1 MEKNLPPSDLEKKL
15 LTKIK
20 GYLDKQEVDQ
30 ILKAIKIARDAHLDH
45 KRMSGESFIVH
56 PFNTALRLT
65 DLSLDSKA
73 IIAAILH
80 DTLED
85 TGLPAIEIKKN
96 FGQEVLN
103 LVDSVTKLSHIR
115 IKKSWFPTKKLQ
127 TEEITEYERQAE
139 TLRKM
144 LVAMA
149 KDIRVILIKLAD
161 KIHNLE
167 TLQYLPESKRERIA
181 KESIEIFAPIAQRLG
196 IANWQGL
203 IEDLAFPY
211 AMPTEFSDLKSLAVP
226 EIKIR
231 ERYLRKIERTVA
243 QIAKK
248 NSIDIQ
254 TSFRA
259 KRWYS
264 LYKKLQRYEN
274 DITKIHDLVA
284 IRIIV
289 QTVEQC
295 YGMLGVIHSLW
306 KPLPGRI
313 KDYIALPKPNGYQ
326 SLHTTVFC
334 DEGKIV
340 EFQIRTFEMDYK
352 ANFGIAS
359 HWLYKKSK
367 SDRTS
372 KKDELKWIREFY
384 DAQKNINSPE
394 ELEDSFKMDLFQ
406 DRIFVFTPMGDVK
419 DLPKGATPV
428 DFAYCV
434 HSDLGGSC
442 GGAIVNGKIAPL
454 DRKLENG
461 DIVEIIKR
469 KSARPRPDWLKFVKT
484 QGARSKI
491 KRSVGV

>member
-1 MEKNLPPSDLEKKL
+1 MESNLLPNDLEKKL
-15 LTKIK
+15 LAKISK
-20 GYLDKQEVDQ
+20 YLDKHDVDQ
-30 ILKAIKIARDAHLDH
+30 ISKAIEVAQKSHQDH
-45 KRMSGESFIVH
+45 KRMSGEPYIVH
-56 PFNTALRLT
+56 PFYTAIRLT

-85 TGLPAIEIKKN
+85 THLTKAEIKKL
-96 FGQEVLN
+96 FGQEVAG

-115 IKKSWFPTKKLQ
+115 IRKSWFPYKKLQ
-127 TEEITEYERQAE
+127 TEEITEYERQTE

-161 KIHNLE
+161 KIQNLE
-167 TLQYLPESKRERIA
+167 TLHHLPESKRERIA

-211 AMPTEFSDLKSLAVP
+211 ALPSEYKTLKSLAVP

-231 ERYLRKIERTVA
+231 ERYLKKIERAIT
-243 QIAKK
+243 QIARK
-248 NSIDIQ
+248 NSIEIQ

-259 KRWYS
+259 KKWYS
-264 LYKKLQRYEN
+264 LYKKLQRNEN
-274 DITKIHDLVA
+274 DIAKINDLVA

-289 QTVEQC
+289 QTVEEC
-295 YGMLGVIHSLW
+295 YAMLGVIHSQW

-313 KDYIALPKPNGYQ
+313 KDYVALPKPNGYQ

-340 EFQIRTFEMDYK
+340 EFQIRTFEMDYQ
-352 ANFGIAS
+352 ANFGVAS
-359 HWLYKKSK
+359 HWIYKKS
-367 SDRTS
+367 DGGQPS
-372 KKDELKWIREFY
+372 KKDELKWVQEFY
-384 DAQKNINSPE
+384 DAQKSINSPE

-419 DLPKGATPV
+419 DLPKDATPV
-428 DFAYCV
+428 DFAYSV
-434 HSDLGGSC
+434 HTDLGNSC
-442 GGAIVNGKIAPL
+442 GGSIVNGKIAAL
-454 DRKLENG
+454 DKKLESG

-469 KSARPRPDWLKFVKT
+469 KSAKPHADWLKFVKT
-484 QGARSKI
+484 QSARSKI
-491 KRSVGV
+491 KKSTGI

>member
-1 MEKNLPPSDLEKKL
+1 MEKNLSPSDLEKKL
-15 LTKIK
+15 LTKINS
-20 GYLDKQEVDQ
+20 YLDKQGIEQVV
-30 ILKAIKIARDAHLDH
+30 KSIKIAQNAHINH
-45 KRMSGESFIVH
+45 KRMSGEPYIVH

-65 DLSLDSKA
+65 DLKLDSNT
-73 IIAAILH
+73 IVAAVLH

-85 TGLPAIEIKKN
+85 TNLTPIEIKKN
-96 FGQEVLN
+96 FGQEVFT

-115 IKKSWFPTKKLQ
+115 IKKSWFPIKKLQ
-127 TEEITEYERQAE
+127 TEEMTEYERQAE

-167 TLQYLPESKRERIA
+167 TLQYLPEPKRERIA

-211 AMPTEFSDLKSLAVP
+211 AMPIEYKKLKSLAVP

-231 ERYLRKIERTVA
+231 EKYLKKIEKIVT
-243 QIAKK
+243 QIVKK
-248 NSIDIQ
+248 NLIDTQ

-274 DITKIHDLVA
+274 NITKIYDLVA

-306 KPLPGRI
+306 RPLPGRI

-340 EFQIRTFEMDYK
+340 EFQIRTFEMDHK
-352 ANFGIAS
+352 ANFGVAS

-367 SDRTS
+367 NNRFL
-372 KKDELKWIREFY
+372 KKDELKWIHEFY
-384 DAQKNINSPE
+384 NAQKNINSSE
-394 ELEDSFKMDLFQ
+394 ELQDSFKMDLFQ

-434 HSDLGGSC
+434 HSDLGSSC
-442 GGAIVNGKIAPL
+442 GGAIINGKIAPL
-454 DRKLENG
+454 DKKLENG

-469 KSARPRPDWLKFVKT
+469 KSARPRSDWLKFVKT
-484 QGARSKI
+484 QSARSKI
-491 KRSVGV
+491 KKSVGI

>member
-1 MEKNLPPSDLEKKL
+1 MEKNLSPSDLEKKL
-15 LTKIK
+15 LTKINS
-20 GYLDKQEVDQ
+20 YLDKQGIEQVV
-30 ILKAIKIARDAHLDH
+30 KSIKIAQNAHINH
-45 KRMSGESFIVH
+45 KRMSGEPYIAH

-65 DLSLDSKA
+65 DLKLDSNT
-73 IIAAILH
+73 IVAAVLH

-85 TGLPAIEIKKN
+85 TNLTPIEIKKN
-96 FGQEVLN
+96 FGQEVFT

-115 IKKSWFPTKKLQ
+115 IKKSWFPIKKLQ
-127 TEEITEYERQAE
+127 TEEMTEYERQAE

-167 TLQYLPESKRERIA
+167 TLQYLPEPKRERIA

-211 AMPTEFSDLKSLAVP
+211 AMPIEYKKLKSLAVP

-231 ERYLRKIERTVA
+231 EKYLKKIEKIVT

-248 NSIDIQ
+248 NLIDTQ

-274 DITKIHDLVA
+274 NITKIYDLVA

-306 KPLPGRI
+306 RPLPGRI

-340 EFQIRTFEMDYK
+340 EFQIRTFEMDHK
-352 ANFGIAS
+352 ANFGVAS

-367 SDRTS
+367 NNRFL
-372 KKDELKWIREFY
+372 KKDELKWIHEFY
-384 DAQKNINSPE
+384 NAQKNINSSE
-394 ELEDSFKMDLFQ
+394 ELQDSFKMDLFQ

-434 HSDLGGSC
+434 HSDLGSSC
-442 GGAIVNGKIAPL
+442 GGAIINGKIAPL
-454 DRKLENG
+454 DKKLENG

-469 KSARPRPDWLKFVKT
+469 KSARPRSDWLKFVKT
-484 QGARSKI
+484 QSARSKI
-491 KRSVGV
+491 KKSVGI

>member
-1 MEKNLPPSDLEKKL
+1 MEKNLSPSDLEKKL
-15 LTKIK
+15 LTKINS
-20 GYLDKQEVDQ
+20 YLDKQGIEQVV
-30 ILKAIKIARDAHLDH
+30 KSIKIAQNAHINH
-45 KRMSGESFIVH
+45 KRMSGEPYIVH

-65 DLSLDSKA
+65 DLKLDSNT
-73 IIAAILH
+73 IVAAVLH

-85 TGLPAIEIKKN
+85 TNLTPIEIKKN
-96 FGQEVLN
+96 FGQEVFT

-115 IKKSWFPTKKLQ
+115 IKKSWFPIKKLQ
-127 TEEITEYERQAE
+127 TEEMTEYERQAE

-167 TLQYLPESKRERIA
+167 TLQYLPEPKRERIA

-211 AMPTEFSDLKSLAVP
+211 AMPIEYKKLKSLAVP

-231 ERYLRKIERTVA
+231 EKYLKKIEKIVT

-248 NSIDIQ
+248 NLIDTQ

-274 DITKIHDLVA
+274 NITKIYDLVA

-306 KPLPGRI
+306 RPLPGRI

-340 EFQIRTFEMDYK
+340 EFQIRTFEMDHK
-352 ANFGIAS
+352 ANFGVAS

-367 SDRTS
+367 NNRFL
-372 KKDELKWIREFY
+372 KKDELKWIHEFY
-384 DAQKNINSPE
+384 NAQKNINSSE
-394 ELEDSFKMDLFQ
+394 ELQDSFKMDLFQ

-434 HSDLGGSC
+434 HSDLGSSC
-442 GGAIVNGKIAPL
+442 GGAIINGKIAPL
-454 DRKLENG
+454 DKKLENG

-469 KSARPRPDWLKFVKT
+469 KSARPRSDWLKFVKT
-484 QGARSKI
+484 QSARSKI
-491 KRSVGV
+491 KKSVGI